1 MKYIIVILLTPVY
14 IAIQIFKAA
23 IGLVEEIVNPFADAM
38 RTWIDDMYE
47 FWFKD

>member
-1 MKYIIVILLTPVY
+1 MKDIIKYIIVIFSFPAY
-14 IAIQIFKAA
+14 IAIQILKA
-23 IGLVEEIVNPFADAM
+23 VEIIAEPLADAM